1 MKVQSQH
8 PEWAGLWL
16 KHTERRSR
24 CCSSA
29 TFTLFDAV
37 DAQATCTRALRWR
50 FLEATHDG
58 VFSWRL
64 ITVEVGL
71 QALEGCTEESCRVQS
86 RQDERGAAG
95 CGGCLERSSTFGL
108 RPLILCFQKIL
119 TRSWDHVR

>member
-95 CGGCLERSSTFGL
+95 CGVTTHFVFPKNLNPFLGPC
-108 RPLILCFQKIL
+108 
-119 TRSWDHVR
+119 

>member
-64 ITVEVGL
+64 I
-71 QALEGCTEESCRVQS
+71 
-86 RQDERGAAG
+86 RGWAAG
-95 CGGCLERSSTFGL
+95 SRRVHRGELQGSEQAG
-108 RPLILCFQKIL
+108 
-119 TRSWDHVR
+119 